1 MHQAMKG
8 PLMKKMRL
16 FAVWALLGVM
26 FASCAFH
33 SPKYSFGPY
42 SEAEN
47 FYKKGNYPKAIE
59 KYQEYLASAPRGN
72 MAAIA
77 EYYIAKS
84 HLASGDTAKA
94 REGFDRVVTQ
104 FPGTSWAD
112 FAKEQLET
120 LSGAPR
126 S

>member
-1 MHQAMKG
+1 
-8 PLMKKMRL
+8 MRKIT
-16 FAVWALLGVM
+16 FFMVVALSGMVL
-26 FASCAFH
+26 ASCAFR

-47 FYKKGNYPKAIE
+47 LYKKGEYAKAIE
-59 KYQEYLASAPRGN
+59 KYQEYLAGHPQGN

-84 HLASGDTAKA
+84 HVASGDTAKA
-94 REGFDRVVTQ
+94 RESFEQVVKLYPQ
-104 FPGTSWAD
+104 TSWAD
-112 FAKEQLET
+112 FSKEQLENLQNT
-120 LSGAPR
+120 SK